1 VSLPPVAIRP
11 VRPTDQAA
19 WLPLWDGYN
28 AFYGRSGPTA
38 LDPAI
43 TRQTWARFF
52 DGYEPVEAMVAE
64 RDGRL
69 VGLVH
74 YLFHRSTT
82 LLGPTCYLQDLFTLP
97 ECRGQGVGRALIE
110 AVYDRARAAGAARV
124 YWLTHETNATA
135 MRLYDDV
142 ATKSGFVV
150 YRKDL

>member
-1 VSLPPVAIRP
+1 VRKNPVDIRP
-11 VRPTDQAA
+11 VRPTDKAA

-28 AFYGRSGPTA
+28 AFYGRVGPTA

-43 TRQTWARFF
+43 TDQTWARFF

-64 RDGRL
+64 RDSRL

-74 YLFHRSTT
+74 HLFHRSTT
-82 LLGPTCYLQDLFTLP
+82 MVGPTCCLQDLFTLP

-110 AVYDRARAAGAARV
+110 VVSARARAAGAARV
-124 YWLTHETNATA
+124 YWLTHDTNATA

-150 YRKDL
+150 YRKEL

>member
-1 VSLPPVAIRP
+1 MSPDPVVIRP

-28 AFYGRSGPTA
+28 AFYGRTGPTA

-43 TRQTWARFF
+43 THQTWVRFF

-64 RDGRL
+64 SGGKL

-97 ECRGQGVGRALIE
+97 ECRGRGVGRALIE
-110 AVYDRARAAGAARV
+110 AVYGRARAAGAARV
-124 YWLTHETNATA
+124 YWQTHETNATA

-142 ATKSGFVV
+142 ASKSGFVV